1 MKTNFP
7 GNPTFINFYCKYN
20 MASVSKNFIVIC
32 ISETYLCDGN
42 HFK

>member
-1 MKTNFP
+1 MKTNIP
-7 GNPTFINFYCKYN
+7 GNQTCINFYCKYN
-20 MASVSKNFIVIC
+20 MDSVLKKSIV